1 MYENNS
7 ENFAL
12 MLEETFKTLN
22 TGDIVT
28 GVVRTV
34 GVTELQVDL
43 PAKVTGIVPFDEITD
58 DSSVKLCDLYKPGD
72 EITAQAVRVSDI
84 DGIATLSL
92 KKIRRLDNWKK
103 IKGGLESGEI
113 FTGKVVEIVKGGV
126 IVTCNFTKI
135 FIPAGQTGIPR
146 TESLD
151 QLQGKQVNFKI
162 IDINE
167 ERSRA
172 TGSILAVERE
182 ERRAKIEEFWNTLE
196 EGQKFTGKVKSLTKF
211 GAFIDL
217 GGIDGMVHV
226 TELSW
231 NHIKQP
237 SDVVSVGETLEVF
250 VKSFDREKKK
260 ISLGHKTEDTNPWNI
275 FTSTYSE
282 GDVAEVKIVSIMT
295 FGAFAQIV
303 PGVDGL
309 IHISQIADKKIAD
322 TAAELQVGQ
331 VVQAKIIAIDSEHKK
346 VSLSIRALLEK
357 AEAPTEETAEEAPVE
372 ETVEE

>member
-12 MLEETFKTLN
+12 LLEETFKTLN
-22 TGDIVT
+22 TGDMVT
-28 GVVRTV
+28 GVVRSV
-34 GVTELQVDL
+34 GVNELHVDL
-43 PAKVTGIVPFDEITD
+43 PAKVTGIVPRAEITD
-58 DSSVKLCDLYKPGD
+58 DNAVNLADLYKAGD
-72 EITAQAVRVSDI
+72 TITAHAVRVSDV

-92 KKIRRLDNWKK
+92 KKIRRIESWNK
-103 IKGGLESGEI
+103 IKAGFESGET
-113 FTGKVVEIVKGGV
+113 FTGKVTEIVKGGV
-126 IVTCNFTKI
+126 IVSLGFTKV

-151 QLQGKQVNFKI
+151 VLQGKQVSFKI
-162 IDINE
+162 IEINE

-172 TGSILAVERE
+172 TGSMFAVERE
-182 ERRAKIEEFWNTLE
+182 ERRAKIEEFWNTIE
-196 EGQKFTGKVKSLTKF
+196 EGKIYNGKVKSLTKF
-211 GAFIDL
+211 GAFVDL
-217 GGIDGMVHV
+217 GGVDGMVHV

-237 SDVVSVGETLEVF
+237 SDVISVGDTIEVF
-250 VKSFDREKKK
+250 VKSFDAEKKK
-260 ISLGHKTEDTNPWNI
+260 VSLGHKTEATNPWNI
-275 FTSTYSE
+275 FTSTYAE

-322 TAAELQVGQ
+322 TANELQVGQ
-331 VVQAKIIAIDSEHKK
+331 VVNAKIIAIDTENKK
-346 VSLSIRALLEK
+346 VSLSIRALIEK
-357 AEAPTEETAEEAPVE
+357 EAAPAEEATEEAPE
-372 ETVEE
+372 ETTAE

>member
-1 MYENNS
+1 MNRKITVIGAGS
-7 ENFAL
+7 VGSTTAFAL
-12 MLEETFKTLN
+12 
-22 TGDIVT
+22 
-28 GVVRTV
+28 
-34 GVTELQVDL
+34 
-43 PAKVTGIVPFDEITD
+43 
-58 DSSVKLCDLYKPGD
+58 SVKN
-72 EITAQAVRVSDI
+72 
-84 DGIATLSL
+84 IA
-92 KKIRRLDNWKK
+92 N
-103 IKGGLESGEI
+103 
-113 FTGKVVEIVKGGV
+113 EIV
-126 IVTCNFTKI
+126 
-135 FIPAGQTGIPR
+135 
-146 TESLD
+146 L
-151 QLQGKQVNFKI
+151 

-357 AEAPTEETAEEAPVE
+357 AETPTEETAEEAPVE